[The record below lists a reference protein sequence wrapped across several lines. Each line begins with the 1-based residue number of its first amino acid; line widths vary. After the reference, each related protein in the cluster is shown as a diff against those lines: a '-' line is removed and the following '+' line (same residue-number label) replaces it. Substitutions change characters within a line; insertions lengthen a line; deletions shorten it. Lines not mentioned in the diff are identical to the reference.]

1 MRAARMCNASPRK
14 LHEIIGELKIL
25 LEAASLKTWI
35 TATPVI
41 GCQIIDLPETATQEP
56 SSQRTVGHDTEPE
69 PSRDG

>member
-56 SSQRTVGHDTEPE
+56 SSQRTVGYERDPE
-69 PSRDG
+69 FA